1 MVSHISEI
9 RAEDAARE
17 LLAIRGWDTARPPK
31 GNLVRRNEYHDY
43 PFLAETLANASK
55 AGTGGRGY
63 PDFIVVDPRQSMPLI
78 VGEAKANREHLN
90 TASSEAR
97 GYASA
102 FTRLGINVLAIG
114 VAGSVENDIAVR
126 VQKRQ
131 ADHWR
136 SVEFRNRAIEWIPT
150 PDETQRL
157 LLNPDLFVLDPEV
170 PPVEILE
177 SKAEEINRILR
188 ECRISDARRPAAV
201 AAFMLGFWST
211 QGQIRIQPEHVLQDI
226 NSACR
231 KAFQDAGKHDL
242 VDTVTLDAA
251 NDSLANQ
258 AHRILRTLRLLN
270 VTTLSGA
277 HDYLGQLYEHFFRF
291 AGGNT
296 IGQFFTP
303 RHVTRF
309 MADICEVSESDVV
322 VDPSCGTGGFL
333 IASLYRMMGDRH
345 LTPREVRALAK
356 NHLWGFESEPIT
368 AGLCIANMILR
379 GDGTSGVIKGDCFT
393 DPRYPVNVAD
403 VSLVNP
409 PFPHAGSDEQPEK
422 FVDRALEALHVRG
435 EAAVI
440 VPASM
445 LVKGGVKRA
454 WRKLVL
460 RKNSLRAVIKLPD
473 ELFQPYATTYTN
485 IALLVKGIPHKARD
499 PVFFARIENDGF
511 RLKKNVR
518 IVQAGG
524 QLLSVLDAFR
534 TRKDL
539 AGWYGW
545 KPIATDDDWSPGA
558 YIESATAVEADIR
571 RSVDKMLRSDAAL
584 HAKHAAQLSIFY
596 RRIQARAVHSKKYS
610 EVAKGRGFTLHD
622 EPNLLGNYFNIFY
635 GQRAL
640 HSKEWL
646 EEGDSLIV
654 SSSGE
659 YNGCYGFFNF
669 DDLIKPPFATVPST
683 GSIGVSFVQRL
694 PCGVTDDCLILI
706 PKKGTPEEALYIAA
720 AVVRL
725 ERWRF
730 SYGRKITAARI
741 ARFKMPINDGL
752 IEWIKRRKQ
761 QTEMLGRQIVEAMA
775 DEKGNAED
783 VARLLAEWER
793 KRPRGINVEAMAS
806 HPIYQSIIGMG
817 WAAVPVLIAELRKK
831 PGHWFS
837 ALHSITG
844 ANPVQPADEGNLNK
858 MAEAWIRWGKDRG
871 YFNDMG

>member
-1 MVSHISEI
+1 MVSHISET
-9 RAEDAARE
+9 RTEDAARE

-43 PFLAETLANASK
+43 PFLTEALSEASK
-55 AGTGGRGY
+55 SGAGRGY
-63 PDFIVVDPRQSMPLI
+63 PDFIVVDPRQSMPLM
-78 VGEAKANREHLN
+78 VGEAKASRAHLN
-90 TASSEAR
+90 AASSEAR

-102 FTRLGINVLAIG
+102 FTRMGINVLAVG
-114 VAGSVENDIAVR
+114 VAGSVEDDIAVR
-126 VQKRQ
+126 VQKHHG
-131 ADHWR
+131 DHWK
-136 SVEFRNRAIEWIPT
+136 SVSFRNSPIEWIPT

-157 LLNPDLFVLDPEV
+157 LLHPDLLILDPEV

-201 AAFMLGFWST
+201 AAFMLGFWSA
-211 QGQIRIQPEHVLQDI
+211 QGQIRIQPEHVLHDI
-226 NSACR
+226 NSACQ
-231 KAFQDAGKHDL
+231 KAFKDAGKHDL
-242 VDTVTLDAA
+242 VDTIILDAA

-303 RHVTRF
+303 RHITRF
-309 MADICEVSESDVV
+309 MAEICEVTENDVV

-333 IASLYRMMGDRH
+333 IASLYRMMGNRN
-345 LTPREVRALAK
+345 LTQREVRSLVK
-356 NHLWGFESEPIT
+356 DRLWGFESEPIT

-393 DPRYPVNVAD
+393 DPRYPINKAD

-422 FVDRALEALHVRG
+422 FVDRALESLHVRG

-460 RKNSLRAVIKLPD
+460 RKNTLRAVIKLPD
-473 ELFQPYATTYTN
+473 ELFLPYAATNTN
-485 IALLVKGIPHKARD
+485 IAVLVKGIPHKASDR
-499 PVFFARIENDGF
+499 VFFARVENDGF
-511 RLKKNVR
+511 RIKKNVR
-518 IVQAGG
+518 IAQAGE
-524 QLLSVLDAFR
+524 QLSSVLDAFK
-534 TRKDL
+534 TRKEL
-539 AGWYGW
+539 AGWFGW
-545 KPIATDDDWSPGA
+545 KPIAQDDDWSPGA
-558 YIESATAVEADIR
+558 YIESSTAVEADIR
-571 RSVDKMLRSDAAL
+571 RAIDEMLRSDAAL

-610 EVAKGRGFTLHD
+610 DIAAGRGFTLHD
-622 EPNLLGNYFNIFY
+622 EPNLLGNYFTIFY

-646 EEGDSLIV
+646 EDGDSLIV

-659 YNGCYGFFNF
+659 YNGCYGFFDF
-669 DDLIKPPFATVPST
+669 DSLIAPPFATVPST

-694 PCGVTDDCLILI
+694 PCGVTDDCLILV
-706 PKKGTPEEALYIAA
+706 PKKNVPAEALYIAA

-741 ARFKMPINDGL
+741 ARFMMPINDAL
-752 IEWIKRRKQ
+752 IDWIKRRWQ
-761 QTEMLGRQIVEAMA
+761 QTEVSGRQIVEAMA
-775 DEKGNAED
+775 DEKGSAED
-783 VARLLAEWER
+783 VVRLLAEWER
-793 KRPRGINVEAMAS
+793 KRPRGMNVEAMAS

-817 WAAVPVLIAELRKK
+817 WSAVPALIAQLRKK

-844 ANPVQPADEGNLNK
+844 ANPVQPAEEGKLSK
-858 MAEAWIRWGKDRG
+858 MADAWIKWGADRG
-871 YFNDMG
+871 YVDDLD